1 MTTENECHTTLAESA
16 RKLELP
22 FTEGIEFPNGLSL
35 GHARIPEGQYCI
47 IRVDGRA
54 FHTFTRA
61 FRSKEV
67 PFSPIICGA
76 MKAALEALIDEFQ
89 PIVAYSQSDEITL
102 VIEPRKV
109 MFSRKVSKLNSIA
122 ASVATAYFNAHIRDN
137 HGKVSHKPAVFDA
150 RSYGVPMV
158 EHAALVLLW
167 RQIDGIRNSI
177 SHLARA
183 VYSQA
188 QLDGKT
194 GDEKINMM
202 ADKDLF
208 WDDLRYDLKYGLI
221 AYRGVREINLN
232 DDPEY
237 LAGLPKKAIENIR
250 KSGGIVTRSYIEYV
264 DNLPPFREIQNL
276 PEVLFER
283 AVPVL
288 KRNIFEDNA

>member
-1 MTTENECHTTLAESA
+1 MCRENECHTTLAESA

-22 FTEGIEFPNGLSL
+22 FTEGIGFPNGLSL

-61 FRSKEV
+61 FRSKDV
-67 PFSPIICGA
+67 PFSPISGGA
-76 MKAALEALIDEFQ
+76 RKAALEALIDEFQ

-102 VIEPRKV
+102 VIEPHKV
-109 MFSRKVSKLNSIA
+109 TFSRKVSKLNSIA

-137 HGKVSHKPAVFDA
+137 HGKVSNKPAVFDA
-150 RSYGVPMV
+150 RSYGVPTV
-158 EHAALVLLW
+158 DHAAMVLLW

-177 SHLARA
+177 STLARS
-183 VYSQA
+183 VYSNA

-208 WDDLRYDLKYGLI
+208 WDELRYDLKYGLI
-221 AYRGVREINLN
+221 AYRGVREINLT

-237 LAGLPKKAIENIR
+237 LAGLPEKAIENIR
-250 KSGGIVTRSYIEYV
+250 KSGGVVTRSYIEYV
-264 DNLPPFREIQNL
+264 DSLPPFREIQNL

-283 AVPVL
+283 AAPLL
-288 KRNIFEDNA
+288 KRNIFEDK